1 MTTPNNPENPDN
13 AKNPF
18 SSDSTGKLPSYGEA
32 TSKANEEHTH
42 DANNYGVDNTA
53 HDHASHDAYGTDAT
67 ALAPATRPTLVPA
80 ASRQRRTQLLSGH
93 WSSALSRCCP
103 CC

>member
-42 DANNYGVDNTA
+42 DANNYGVDN
-53 HDHASHDAYGTDAT
+53 
-67 ALAPATRPTLVPA
+67 
-80 ASRQRRTQLLSGH
+80 LSLIH
-93 WSSALSRCCP
+93 I
-103 CC
+103 